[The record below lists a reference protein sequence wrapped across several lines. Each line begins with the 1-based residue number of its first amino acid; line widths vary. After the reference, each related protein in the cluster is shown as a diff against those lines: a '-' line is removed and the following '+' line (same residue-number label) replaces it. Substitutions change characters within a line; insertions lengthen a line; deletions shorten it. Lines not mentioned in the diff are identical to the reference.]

1 MTHSNPEHGDFQDN
15 DFSQA
20 DDLVRQRQR
29 FIRKEKSA
37 SLILN
42 QLLARQ
48 GYQQQQ
54 SGRDLDTAWSE
65 IIGNQLGQ
73 KAKAGTIKQGVLE
86 IIVTSSSV
94 SQQLNFK
101 KKNLLKSLQE
111 RLPQNKIKDIR
122 FRIGS
127 F

>member
-1 MTHSNPEHGDFQDN
+1 MTHIEQEDYQDK

-29 FIRKEKSA
+29 FLRKEKSA
-37 SLILN
+37 SQIVN
-42 QLLARQ
+42 QLLARK

-54 SGRDLDTAWSE
+54 SGRELDTAWME
-65 IIGNQLGQ
+65 IIGSQLGQ
-73 KAKAGTIKQGVLE
+73 KAKAGTIQQGVLE